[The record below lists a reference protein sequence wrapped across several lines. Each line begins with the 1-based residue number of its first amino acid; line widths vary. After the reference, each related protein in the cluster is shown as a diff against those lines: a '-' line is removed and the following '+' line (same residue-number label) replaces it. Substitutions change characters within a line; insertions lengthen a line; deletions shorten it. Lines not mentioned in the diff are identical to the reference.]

1 MELPRALIGT
11 GFPFRDADMDIAP
24 YMNMLAKTILNTSGV
39 RRAGA
44 AALDMCYVAAGR
56 LDAYFETGLSS
67 WDLAA
72 GALIVRE
79 AGGIVSGIDGSEN
92 FLETGHVLTGTP
104 RIYRDFAKLCAPE
117 IKALLK

>member
-1 MELPRALIGT
+1 
-11 GFPFRDADMDIAP
+11 
-24 YMNMLAKTILNTSGV
+24 MLSKTIHNTAGV

-56 LDAYFETGLSS
+56 LDAYFETGLHS

-79 AGGIVSGIDGSEN
+79 AGGIVSGLDGSEN
-92 FLETGHVLTGTP
+92 FLETGHVLTERPASTATSPNSAQQKFATWYRP
-104 RIYRDFAKLCAPE
+104 RVRADRRASDRDL
-117 IKALLK
+117 